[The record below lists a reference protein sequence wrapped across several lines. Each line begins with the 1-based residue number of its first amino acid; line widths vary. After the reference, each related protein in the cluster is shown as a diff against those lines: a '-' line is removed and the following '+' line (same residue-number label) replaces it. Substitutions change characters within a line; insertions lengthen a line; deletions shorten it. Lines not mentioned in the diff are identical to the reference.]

1 MMPVLGT
8 PIPRQVSF
16 VGPFGVGKTTAVCT
30 VSDTRVSSTEVL
42 SSALRAR
49 VGRPGRHLKTT
60 TTVGLEIGEW
70 QSPDGQKVSVVGT
83 PGQERFDLVRKS
95 AMPRSTGV
103 VLWLFGHHDLALLDA
118 ELWLEFIAQEVPTSK
133 LTVAVTRLEEPRA
146 DLDGF
151 REVVAARDGRIPVIA
166 ADPRER
172 DSVVSVLH
180 TALRLPA
187 TGRPA
192 TEKPATEKE
201 AVG

>member
-30 VSDTRVSSTEVL
+30 VSDTNVSSTEVL

-49 VGRPGRHLKTT
+49 TGRPGRHLKTT

-70 QSPDGQKVSVVGT
+70 QSPDGQTVSVVGT

-103 VLWLFGHHDLALLDA
+103 VLWLFGHHDLALLDT
-118 ELWLEFIAQEVPTSK
+118 ELWLEFIAAEVSTSK
-133 LTVAVTRLEEPRA
+133 LTVAVTRLEEA
-146 DLDGF
+146 GTQLDGF
-151 REVVAARDGRIPVIA
+151 REVVAACDDRIPVIA
-166 ADPRER
+166 ADPRDR
-172 DSVVSVLH
+172 NSVVEVLH
-180 TALRLPA
+180 TALRIPHSS
-187 TGRPA
+187 PA

>member
-30 VSDTRVSSTEVL
+30 VSDTQVSSTEVL

-49 VGRPGRHLKTT
+49 TGRPGRHLKTT

-70 QSPDGQKVSVVGT
+70 RTSDGQTISVVGT

-103 VLWLFGHHDLALLDA
+103 VLWLFGHHDMALLDA
-118 ELWLEFIAQEVPTSK
+118 ELWLEFIAAEVSTSK
-133 LTVAVTRLEEPRA
+133 LTVAVTRLEEPHTQLEA
-146 DLDGF
+146 F
-151 REVVAARDGRIPVIA
+151 REVVAARDDRIPVIP
-166 ADPRER
+166 ADPRDR
-172 DSVVSVLH
+172 DSVAQVLH
-180 TALRLPA
+180 TALRVPTGNTPRENPA
-187 TGRPA
+187 A
-192 TEKPATEKE
+192 EKE

>member
-30 VSDTRVSSTEVL
+30 VSDTQVSSTEVL

-49 VGRPGRHLKTT
+49 TGRPGRHLKTT

-70 QSPDGQKVSVVGT
+70 ISPDGATVSVVGT

-103 VLWLFGHHDLALLDA
+103 VLWLFGHHDLAQLDT
-118 ELWLEFIAQEVPTSK
+118 ELWLDFIGAEVPTSK
-133 LTVAVTRLEEPRA
+133 LTVAVTRLDEPTRQ
-146 DLDGF
+146 LDGF
-151 REVVAARDGRIPVIA
+151 REVVARVDDRIPVVA
-166 ADPRER
+166 ADPRDR
-172 DSVVSVLH
+172 GSVVDVLH
-180 TALRLPA
+180 TALRIPL
-187 TGRPA
+187 
-192 TEKPATEKE
+192 TEKE

>member
-30 VSDTRVSSTEVL
+30 VSDTNVSSTEVL

-49 VGRPGRHLKTT
+49 TGRPGRHLKTT

-70 QSPDGQKVSVVGT
+70 QSPDGQTISVVGT

-103 VLWLFGHHDLALLDA
+103 VLWLFGHHDLALLDT
-118 ELWLEFIAQEVPTSK
+118 ELWLEFIASEVSTSK
-133 LTVAVTRLEEPRA
+133 LTVAVTRLEAPHAQLE
-146 DLDGF
+146 GF
-151 REVVAARDGRIPVIA
+151 REVVAARDANIPVVS
-166 ADPRER
+166 ADPRDR
-172 DSVVSVLH
+172 DSVVEVLH
-180 TALRLPA
+180 TALRIPTGSSTTEDPA
-187 TGRPA
+187 A
-192 TEKPATEKE
+192 EKE

>member
-30 VSDTRVSSTEVL
+30 VSDTTVSSTEVL

-49 VGRPGRHLKTT
+49 TGRPGRHLKTT

-70 QSPDGQKVSVVGT
+70 QSPDGQTISVVGT

-103 VLWLFGHHDLALLDA
+103 VLWLFGHHDLALLDT
-118 ELWLEFIAQEVPTSK
+118 ELWLEFIAAEVSTSK
-133 LTVAVTRLEEPRA
+133 LTVAVTRLEAPHAQLE
-146 DLDGF
+146 GF
-151 REVVAARDGRIPVIA
+151 REVVAARDDSIPVVA
-166 ADPRER
+166 ADPRDR
-172 DSVVSVLH
+172 DSVVEVLH
-180 TALRLPA
+180 TALRIPTGNTTTENPA
-187 TGRPA
+187 A
-192 TEKPATEKE
+192 EKE

>member
-30 VSDTRVSSTEVL
+30 VSDTSVSSTEVM
-42 SSALRAR
+42 SSALRAQS
-49 VGRPGRHLKTT
+49 GRHLKTT

-70 QSPDGQKVSVVGT
+70 QAPDGQSISVVGT

-103 VLWLFGHHDLALLDA
+103 VLWLFGHHEHALLDA
-118 ELWLEFIAQEVPTSK
+118 ELWLEFISQEVTTSK
-133 LTVAVTRLEEPRA
+133 LTVAVTRLENPA
-146 DLDGF
+146 TSLTDF
-151 REVVAARDGRIPVIA
+151 REVVGRCDTGIPVVT
-166 ADPRER
+166 ADPRDRE
-172 DSVVSVLH
+172 SVIEVLL
-180 TALRLPA
+180 TALRLPV
-187 TGRPA
+187 
-192 TEKPATEKE
+192 TEKE

>member
-30 VSDTRVSSTEVL
+30 VSDSQVSSTEVL

-49 VGRPGRHLKTT
+49 TGRPGRHLKTT

-70 QSPDGQKVSVVGT
+70 QSPDGQTISVVGT

-95 AMPRSTGV
+95 AMPRSTSV
-103 VLWLFGHHDLALLDA
+103 VLWLFGHHDRALRDA
-118 ELWLEFIAQEVPTSK
+118 ELWLEFIAEEVSTSK
-133 LTVAVTRLEEPRA
+133 LTVAVTRLEKPHAQLE
-146 DLDGF
+146 GF
-151 REVVAARDGRIPVIA
+151 REVVATCDENIPVVS
-166 ADPRER
+166 ADPRDR
-172 DSVVSVLH
+172 DSVVDVLH
-180 TALRLPA
+180 AALRIP
-187 TGRPA
+187 TGTPT
-192 TEKPATEKE
+192 TEKPVAEKE

>member
-30 VSDTRVSSTEVL
+30 VSDTDVSTTEVM
-42 SSALRAR
+42 SSALR
-49 VGRPGRHLKTT
+49 GQTGRHLKTT

-70 QSPDGQKVSVVGT
+70 QAPDGQTISVVGT

-103 VLWLFGHHDLALLDA
+103 VLWLFGNHEYALLDA
-118 ELWLEFIAQEVPTSK
+118 ELWLDFIADEVATSK
-133 LTVAVTRLEEPRA
+133 LTVAVTRLEDDAPALA
-146 DLDGF
+146 DF
-151 REVVAARDGRIPVIA
+151 RKVVGKRDDRIPVVA

-172 DSVVSVLH
+172 DSVVEVLL
-180 TALRLPA
+180 TALRVP
-187 TGRPA
+187 T
-192 TEKPATEKE
+192 TEKE